1 LDGSS
6 CTGPLWRAILTEQVS
21 TGTTHGSL
29 LFDFILIFFLI
40 FVNGFFAAAE
50 MAVVTQNDNKIRKM
64 ADAGNASAKRLLRFV
79 DNKSRFLS
87 TIQVSITLAGFL
99 SSAFAADKLAARLY
113 VVVDPQMA
121 HPSLR
126 TLIVVLMT
134 IVLSYF
140 TLVLGELVPK
150 RLAMR
155 RPEQFAMSVSLVLS
169 FFDFAFRPFT
179 KLLEWSSN
187 LVLRLLGI
195 DPEEASSRV
204 TEEEI
209 RILVEAGAG
218 SGDLQETEAYLI
230 KNIFAFDDKYVSEIM
245 TPRVSVTAVPL
256 SSTYD
261 EAVDIV
267 ANANY
272 SRFPVYDEDI
282 DDIAGVLIVKDLLR
296 VPQDKRGSDFK
307 LEDILRPAFFIP
319 EVKKVDVLFREMKQQ
334 HTTLAVVVDEYG
346 GTEGIV
352 TMEDLLEEIVG
363 EIEDEYDA
371 PEASVIVNSD
381 GSYVFSGLLTPAEAG
396 RYVPELDE
404 LKEDDDFDT
413 IAGFV
418 LSLLGYIPE
427 QGTQPE
433 VTFKHLKFT
442 VLEMDDR
449 RISRI
454 RLEVLPDETTKDE
467 EQDGVF
473 RDRLFRYQ
481 ELSIG
486 TEHRERNV

>member
-1 LDGSS
+1 MDGSS
-6 CTGPLWRAILTEQVS
+6 CTGPLLRAILTEHVS
-21 TGTTHGSL
+21 TGASRGSL

-40 FVNGFFAAAE
+40 LVNGFFAAAE

-64 ADAGNASAKRLLRFV
+64 ADAGHASAKRLLRFV

-87 TIQVSITLAGFL
+87 TIQVAITLAGFL
-99 SSAFAADKLAARLY
+99 SSAFAADKLAGRLY
-113 VVVDPQMA
+113 YVIDPNLA

-126 TLIVVLMT
+126 TVMVVLMT

-155 RPEQFAMSVSLVLS
+155 RPEQFALSASVILS
-169 FFDFAFRPFT
+169 FFDVIFRPFT

-187 LVLRLLGI
+187 LVLRILGI
-195 DPEEASSRV
+195 DPEEASQRV

-218 SGDLQETEAYLI
+218 CGDLQKREADLI

-245 TPRVSVTAVPL
+245 TPRVSITAVPL
-256 SSTYD
+256 NSTYE

-267 ANANY
+267 ANASF

-282 DDIAGVLIVKDLLR
+282 DDIAGILIVKDLLR
-296 VPQDKRGSDFK
+296 VPKALRGDDFR
-307 LEDILRPAFFIP
+307 LETILRPAYFVP
-319 EVKKVDVLFREMKQQ
+319 EVKKVDVLFQEMKQQ
-334 HTTLAVVVDEYG
+334 HTTLVVVVDEYG

-371 PEASVIVNSD
+371 PVTNVIVNGD

-433 VTFKHLKFT
+433 VTFNHLKFT
-442 VLEMDDR
+442 VLEMEDR

-454 RLEVLPDETTKDE
+454 RLEVLPDQLSE
-467 EQDGVF
+467 EEDAI
-473 RDRLFRYQ
+473 RDRRFRYP
-481 ELSIG
+481 ESG
-486 TEHRERNV
+486 GSTDHRAESV

>member
-1 LDGSS
+1 
-6 CTGPLWRAILTEQVS
+6 VS
-21 TGTTHGSL
+21 AGTVRGSL

-40 FVNGFFAAAE
+40 LVNGFFAAAE
-50 MAVVTQNDNKIRKM
+50 MAVVTQNDNKIRQM
-64 ADAGNASAKRLLRFV
+64 ADSGHAAAKRLLRFV

-87 TIQVSITLAGFL
+87 TIQVAITLAGFL
-99 SSAFAADKLAARLY
+99 SSAFAADKLAIRLY
-113 VVVDPQMA
+113 VFVDPGLVY
-121 HPSLR
+121 PSLR
-126 TLIVVLMT
+126 TLV
-134 IVLSYF
+134 F
-140 TLVLGELVPK
+140 GELVPK

-155 RPEQFAMSVSLVLS
+155 RPEQFAMMVSGILR
-169 FFDFAFRPFT
+169 FFDFVFRPFT
-179 KLLEWSSN
+179 KLLEWSTN
-187 LVLRLLGI
+187 LVLRMLGI
-195 DPEEASSRV
+195 DPDEASSRV

-218 SGDLQETEAYLI
+218 CGDLQESEADLI

-245 TPRVSVTAVPL
+245 TPRVSITSVPL
-256 SSTYD
+256 NSTYE
-261 EAVDIV
+261 EAVEIV
-267 ANANY
+267 AHASY

-282 DDIAGVLIVKDLLR
+282 DDIVGILIVKDLLR
-296 VPQDKRGSDFK
+296 VPKSKRGADFK
-307 LEDILRPAFFIP
+307 LESILRPAFFVP

-371 PEASVIVNSD
+371 PVTSVVVNAD

-427 QGTQPE
+427 KGTQPE
-433 VTFKHLKFT
+433 ATFKHLKFT

-454 RLEVLPDETTKDE
+454 RLEVLPDKVSEDE
-467 EQDGVF
+467 E
-473 RDRLFRYQ
+473 
-481 ELSIG
+481 
-486 TEHRERNV
+486 